1 MNRLYLSHVFAHK
14 AQTPL
19 LAEFIFT
26 EVENIFLIDIY
37 YEYATKTFHKALVL
51 FDLFFSAANILF

>member
-1 MNRLYLSHVFAHK
+1 VLAHRVQAPAPAK
-14 AQTPL
+14 
-19 LAEFIFT
+19 FIFT
-26 EVENIFLIDIY
+26 EIENIFLIDIY